1 MFKKVV
7 LALLMLMA
15 IGVMLN
21 ITPSVNSVA
30 DDDNKLIIY
39 HWWTAGGE
47 KEAIDAVFDLYRT
60 VYPNIEIVE
69 NPVAGG
75 GGGIMRAQIKTMIMA
90 GNAPDTFQLTYGS
103 GMLKSFVDVLEPID
117 DIWGDLPV
125 PAKIKEMGTINGHQ
139 YGIPLN
145 IMRNNC
151 LWYNKELVDK
161 IGIAMPLAT
170 LDDMFAAFAK
180 VKAAGYVPYAVGAG
194 AGQEF
199 WFAHIFEQFVLAVP
213 DGGPDYLERLYAG
226 KADPANDPAIRE
238 VLEAWKRLK
247 DNGYVNTDYG
257 ALTWDQAADLLVANK
272 AVFYQMGDWA
282 KGHFN
287 SVGWKSGVDFGYQ
300 PSPGTDGMFTLHL
313 DCFVLP
319 KGAPHPISAAKW
331 LSLLTTKEAE
341 TAFCP
346 IKGATPPRLDA
357 FTDMYDVI
365 SQDILAAFRDPN
377 TRIVESAWAAPP
389 EAWLGAYGSMLSG
402 FFENPDVEQGVKD
415 FAEAYEIVFGG

>member
-1 MFKKVV
+1 MFKKLVSAMLV
-7 LALLMLMA
+7 LG
-15 IGVMLN
+15 IVGVLFGFAPIAAADGHDQL
-21 ITPSVNSVA
+21 IT
-30 DDDNKLIIY
+30 Y

-47 KEAIDAVFDLYRT
+47 KEAIDAVFALFNI
-60 VYPNIEIVE
+60 VYPNVELVE
-69 NPVAGG
+69 NPTSGG
-75 GGGIMRAQIKTMIMA
+75 GGGIMRAQIKNMILA

-103 GMLKSFVDVLEPID
+103 GMLASFVDALEPID

-125 PAKIKEMGTINGHQ
+125 PAKIKEMGTIDGHQ

-151 LWYNKELVDK
+151 LWYNKKLVEE
-161 IGIAMPLAT
+161 IGIDMPLAT
-170 LDDMFAAFAK
+170 LDDFFAACEK
-180 VKAAGYVPYAVGAG
+180 VKNAGYAPYAIGAG

-199 WFAHIFEQFVLAVP
+199 WLAHIFEQFVLAVP
-213 DGGPDYLERLYAG
+213 DGGPAYLEKLYAG
-226 KADPANDPAIRE
+226 EADPANDPAVRQ
-238 VLEAWKRLK
+238 VLEALKRLM
-247 DNGYVNTDYG
+247 NSGYVNSDYG
-257 ALTWDQAADLLVANK
+257 ALTWDQAGDLLVAEK
-272 AVFYQMGDWA
+272 AVFVQMGDWM
-282 KGHFN
+282 KGHFT
-287 SVGWKSGVDFGYQ
+287 SLGWESGVDFSYQ
-300 PSPGTDGMFTLHL
+300 PSPGSEGMFTLHL

-319 KGAPHPISAAKW
+319 KGAPHETAAKKW

-377 TRIVESAWAAPP
+377 TSIVESAWAAPP

-402 FFENPDVEQGVKD
+402 FLENPDVDRGVRD
-415 FAEAYEIVFGG
+415 FADTYIIVFE